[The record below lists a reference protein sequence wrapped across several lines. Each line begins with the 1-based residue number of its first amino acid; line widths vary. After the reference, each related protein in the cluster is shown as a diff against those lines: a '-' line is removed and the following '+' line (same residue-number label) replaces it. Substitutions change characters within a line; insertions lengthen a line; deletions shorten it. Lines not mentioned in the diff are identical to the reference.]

1 MESQGKRKTE
11 IKKIKKGV
19 LIMTRTKVEN
29 GYKVT
34 MEATVD
40 LLKDWGGNFDILELM
55 AILANGDGFDEVN
68 AYCYYDNITYKFYLN
83 EKGREITEKFG
94 TETNTDYSW
103 VTEGWQE
110 VVDDDSESVRNSYEI
125 WGIDVEDEWG
135 GSKK

>member
-1 MESQGKRKTE
+1 
-11 IKKIKKGV
+11 
-19 LIMTRTKVEN
+19 MTRTKVEN

-55 AILANGDGFDEVN
+55 AILAHGDGFDEVN

-83 EKGREITEKFG
+83 EKGREMVKKFG

-135 GSKK
+135 SSKK